1 MKALSQRAL
10 VDINRNGKVTGTEKI
25 YFLRKNEFSFKLIPL
40 MFKKFIMRQ
49 KMEDAARDRI
59 KSTFIEQINNPT
71 NSQNSIFNH
80 IKKCVDKDVFDNAY
94 SEVQNELNEEKKK
107 AITNNESKIEIPK
120 EDRILNTEQA
130 YLKNEFE
137 NEKISEETIVALT
150 EIMNIDGFSV
160 DLNFL
165 LELNKETNNKAQ
177 LVAKDS
183 FTIPVCQNNLANF
196 YEVIS
201 SQPDSEYKNLMLQ
214 TIDKLL
220 YQLSTPEIQYIPP
233 TIQPTESKIEK
244 LNTPIN
250 KEIVNPANEK
260 KSKESIELLKHYLI
274 KSTEVS
280 LFGNE
285 KKIYFDSEVEMIKKI
300 INTSFQDLNK
310 QTNSQDKNQYRK
322 LLLKIKNKVET
333 NPEIQNQQQ
342 ILNGI
347 NALNKKVN
355 TISVPRSKH

>member
-10 VDINRNGKVTGTEKI
+10 VDINRNGKVTGEEKI

-49 KMEDAARDRI
+49 KMEDAARDLI
-59 KSTFIEQINNPT
+59 KSTFIEQIKKPN
-71 NSQNSIFNH
+71 NSQNYIFNH

-120 EDRILNTEQA
+120 EDRIPNTEQA
-130 YLKNEFE
+130 YLKNEPE
-137 NEKISEETIVALT
+137 NEKLSEETIVALT
-150 EIMNIDGFSV
+150 EIMDIDGFSV

-177 LVAKDS
+177 VVAKDS
-183 FTIPVCQNNLANF
+183 FTIPVCKKNLANF

-220 YQLSTPEIQYIPP
+220 NQLSAPEIQYIPP
-233 TIQPTESKIEK
+233 TIQPTEPKIEK

-260 KSKESIELLKHYLI
+260 
-274 KSTEVS
+274 
-280 LFGNE
+280 NR
-285 KKIYFDSEVEMIKKI
+285 
-300 INTSFQDLNK
+300 
-310 QTNSQDKNQYRK
+310 KNLMSY
-322 LLLKIKNKVET
+322 
-333 NPEIQNQQQ
+333 
-342 ILNGI
+342 
-347 NALNKKVN
+347 
-355 TISVPRSKH
+355 

>member
-25 YFLRKNEFSFKLIPL
+25 YFLRKNEFSFKLIQL
-40 MFKKFIMRQ
+40 MIKKIIYSK
-49 KMEDAARDRI
+49 KMEQIAAERI
-59 KSTFIEQINNPT
+59 KNAFIEKIKNPI
-71 NSQNSIFNH
+71 NSQNYIFDN
-80 IKKCVDKDVFDNAY
+80 IKKCVDKDVFDNAF
-94 SEVQNELNEEKKK
+94 SEVKTELLNEQKKT
-107 AITNNESKIEIPK
+107 ITNNESKIESQT
-120 EDRILNTEQA
+120 EDRIPNTEQA
-130 YLKNEFE
+130 YLKNETE
-137 NEKISEETIVALT
+137 NEKISEEIIVALT